1 MTAAVELLAKRQ
13 HFLAPLTVVIVF
25 SFAWLNERSFP
36 PFLFPSPLP
45 FHLFFE
51 QQAGQK
57 SRKHMSTMRCP
68 KSEPHVIPAKLMQTF
83 ERLPKWSVLRRSES
97 NPISPPQPS
106 LRPSASAELLNQ
118 ISRRSPERQG
128 EEEGYP
134 HYLVANTTVTT
145 VISSRDSPQTPP
157 ISVFDRRRSWFTSR
171 AAPGVTRPRVLKH
184 GPVLPLD
191 LVASRNSDLNS
202 LKRSA
207 TNGRNSY
214 EESIVKK
221 SRVHSLVPSERSA
234 FLPVAHS
241 GCRRQTDGDGLID
254 ASSTVLSLTP
264 SNCSSISMVGDDSYD
279 GNHDQERNPLNLLP
293 PPSLPSNSI

>member
-1 MTAAVELLAKRQ
+1 
-13 HFLAPLTVVIVF
+13 
-25 SFAWLNERSFP
+25 
-36 PFLFPSPLP
+36 
-45 FHLFFE
+45 
-51 QQAGQK
+51 
-57 SRKHMSTMRCP
+57 
-68 KSEPHVIPAKLMQTF
+68 
-83 ERLPKWSVLRRSES
+83 
-97 NPISPPQPS
+97 
-106 LRPSASAELLNQ
+106 LLNQ
-118 ISRRSPERQG
+118 ISRRSPERRR
-128 EEEGYP
+128 EEEGYL
-134 HYLVANTTVTT
+134 HHLVANTIVTT

-191 LVASRNSDLNS
+191 LLVG
-202 LKRSA
+202 LKPNLETMLLGPCVINHLACVQSA

-241 GCRRQTDGDGLID
+241 GCRRRTDGDGLID
-254 ASSTVLSLTP
+254 ASSTVPSLTP

-279 GNHDQERNPLNLLP
+279 GDHDQEGNLLNLLP
-293 PPSLPSNSI
+293 PPPLPSNSI